1 MERRFVHAD
10 GHSGNIWAPSD
21 LSAAADRGLGAEGRP
36 RSHRH
41 LPKRELSKFALNL
54 SIHSLFLLIYDQRV
68 PHATTNLLGRRRVAP
83 LLLASLLAGGALVSA
98 PWRAAAGQREA
109 ALRAPAGA
117 VRLYVPFNAGGESD
131 ASARNFQRSA
141 LRLLDGR
148 GLEIIHLTAE
158 FGGAAGRAVQ
168 EAPPDGGTLLLAR
181 VGSLAVLPAIAP
193 RTTPAW
199 SDLTVLGVLDQA
211 PLICF
216 VRAGAP
222 WRTLRELQAALA
234 ARPGQLRFSAAGA
247 NTIQA
252 IAVRYLLS
260 LSGLPADAARAV
272 HFSQGTQITQAVL
285 NGEADFACNTPRSVL
300 PLMESGQLRPLLTT
314 AQGRLK
320 ALPRLQNAAELGL
333 RDMQH
338 LQAWSA
344 LLGPPGMPPAVVDR
358 WRAILDQVAADPEWV
373 IATEALG
380 ASPRIRATP
389 DPTQLMRQQ
398 AQFYERLV
406 TLLGLLP

>member
-1 MERRFVHAD
+1 M
-10 GHSGNIWAPSD
+10 
-21 LSAAADRGLGAEGRP
+21 GLN
-36 RSHRH
+36 
-41 LPKRELSKFALNL
+41 RELSKFESNL
-54 SIHSLFLLIYDQRV
+54 SINPLLLLIYDQCV
-68 PHATTNLLGRRRVAP
+68 PHRKRNPLKRRRIAH
-83 LLLASLLAGGALVSA
+83 LLLASLLAGGALLSA
-98 PWRAAAGQREA
+98 PLRAVAGERVAGRLLAQATPAAEAPPRAAG
-109 ALRAPAGA
+109 PGA

-131 ASARNFQRSA
+131 ASARNFQKSA
-141 LRLLDGR
+141 LRSLDGR
-148 GLEIIHLTAE
+148 GLEIIYLTAE
-158 FGGAAGRAVQ
+158 FGGAAGRTVQ

-181 VGSLAVLPAIAP
+181 VASLAVLPAISP

-216 VRAGAP
+216 VRAGTSFQTM
-222 WRTLRELQAALA
+222 RDLQAAMTA
-234 ARPGQLRFSAAGA
+234 QPGKLRFSAAGP
-247 NTIQA
+247 NTVQA

-260 LSGLPADAARAV
+260 LSGLPADAARPV

-300 PLMESGQLRPLLTT
+300 PLVESGQLRPLLTT
-314 AQGRLK
+314 AQGRLR

-344 LLGPPGMPPAVVDR
+344 LLGPPGMSPAAVAR
-358 WRAILDQVAADPEWV
+358 WRGILDRVAADADWV

-380 ASPRIRATP
+380 AMPRIRAIP
-389 DPTQLMRQQ
+389 DPAQYLRQQ

-406 TLLGLLP
+406 ALLGLQQ